1 MHYKGFLEDG
11 TTPISKLESPV
22 SFQLG
27 ARQVIEGWE
36 VAVSRM
42 SQGQISRVIIPPIF
56 GYGSFGYEPMVPPN
70 ATLIFEIELLSFRSS
85 V

>member
-1 MHYKGFLEDG
+1 VHYKGFLEDG
-11 TTPISKLESPV
+11 TTPIGSSPV

-27 ARQVIEGWE
+27 AQQVIEGWE